1 MRIKI
6 YTLASYIVREAGTTK
21 FFFFFLLGQFRGKRV
36 FFHEMGT
43 AGGDVLIYPA

>member
-1 MRIKI
+1 M
-6 YTLASYIVREAGTTK
+6 VRRAGTTK
-21 FFFFFLLGQFRGKRV
+21 KIIYFLLGQFQGKRV

>member
-21 FFFFFLLGQFRGKRV
+21 KIIYFLLGQFRGKRV

-43 AGGDVLIYPA
+43 GGDMLIYPA